1 MGFNKAIPLQPK
13 TKNNKVMKLAT
24 IQNNTRDGQ
33 LVVVNKKLTK
43 AIAVP
48 QIAATMQEAID
59 NWKTTAVLLQSVYQ
73 DLNND
78 KLATT
83 IDFTTAAV
91 MAPIPRAYHWADGS
105 AYVTHVELV
114 RKARNAELPES
125 FWTDPLM
132 YMGASDA
139 FIGAHDNIEI
149 ADEAWGI
156 DFESEVAVLTDDV
169 PAGVSAEEAL
179 SHIQLIT
186 IINDVS
192 LRNLIPNE
200 LSKQFGFYQSKPWT
214 SFAPVVVTPD
224 ELEGHWR
231 EGKLH
236 LPLYS
241 TLNEQLIGS
250 PNAGVDMTFNFGQLI
265 AHAAKTRSLMAGT
278 VIGSGTVA
286 NQGSVD
292 GSSCLAEVRCLEII
306 KDGKPSTPFMSFGD
320 RIEVEMK
327 DEAGETIFGKI
338 NQVVTQYIK

>member
-1 MGFNKAIPLQPK
+1 
-13 TKNNKVMKLAT
+13 MKLAS
-24 IQNNTRDGQ
+24 IDNNTRDGQ
-33 LVVVNKKLTK
+33 LVVVNKELTK
-43 AIAVP
+43 AVKVP
-48 QIAATMQEAID
+48 QIATTMQSAID
-59 NWKTTAVLLQSVYQ
+59 NWKENEIKLKAVY
-73 DLNND
+73 D
-78 KLATT
+78 KLNANEISDTF
-83 IDFTTAAV
+83 DFPSERIL
-91 MAPIPRAYHWADGS
+91 APIPRAYHWADGS

-139 FIGAHDNIEI
+139 FIGPNDNIEI
-149 ADEAWGI
+149 EDEAWGI
-156 DFESEVAVLTDDV
+156 DFESEVAIITDDV
-169 PAGVSAEEAL
+169 PPGTTAEEAL
-179 SHIQLIT
+179 NHIKLIT

-224 ELEGHWR
+224 ELTDSWKD
-231 EGKLH
+231 GKLH
-236 LPLYS
+236 LPLLS
-241 TLNEQLIGS
+241 TLNGVLVGS
-250 PNAGVDMTFNFGQLI
+250 PNAGVDMTFSFGQLV

-286 NQGSVD
+286 NQGSPD
-292 GSSCLAEVRCLEII
+292 GSSCLAEIRCLEII

-327 DEAGETIFGKI
+327 DKDGKSIFGKI
-338 NQVVTQYIK
+338 NQIVKEYKK

>member
-1 MGFNKAIPLQPK
+1 
-13 TKNNKVMKLAT
+13 MKLAS
-24 IQNNTRDGQ
+24 IDNNTRDGQ
-33 LVVVNKKLTK
+33 LVVVNKELTK
-43 AIAVP
+43 AVRVPEIAE
-48 QIAATMQEAID
+48 TMQSALD
-59 NWKTTAVLLQSVYQ
+59 NWNETQNKLQTVYE
-73 DLNND
+73 DLNSD
-78 KLATT
+78 KLSNVL
-83 IDFTTAAV
+83 DFSSLKV

-139 FIGAHDNIEI
+139 FIGANDDIEI
-149 ADEAWGI
+149 EKEDWGI
-156 DFESEVAVLTDDV
+156 DFESEVAVITDDV
-169 PAGVSAEEAL
+169 PAGLNPEEAL
-179 SHIQLIT
+179 KHIKLIT

-224 ELEGHWR
+224 ELEDSWKD
-231 EGKLH
+231 GKVH
-236 LPLYS
+236 LPLNS
-241 TLNEQLIGS
+241 TLNGKLIGS
-250 PNAGVDMTFNFGQLI
+250 PNAGIDMTFHFGQLI

-286 NQGSVD
+286 NQGSLN
-292 GSSCLAEVRCLEII
+292 GASCLAEIRCLEVI

-320 RIEVEMK
+320 RIEIEMK
-327 DEAGETIFGKI
+327 DKEGQSIFGKI
-338 NQVVTQYIK
+338 NQVVKEYKK